1 MLDELPLELLAPV
14 LTRLAA
20 TDLSRVSRCCRSLC
34 AAASAAAAM
43 RVRCHR
49 HALEPHAELPETW
62 LWLAALLELEWA
74 ISAGGET
81 TFLRGCDAGVVQA
94 CGNPGDGRLGLR
106 SVVVDGP
113 EPLGP
118 HIAPG
123 FTALLPEP
131 LELGVQGNGDRWI
144 PRLSGGQSVAAGSE
158 HALLLRA
165 DGRLLACG
173 NGFRGR
179 LGNGDEDPRCVCA
192 CARACRLPPPTHP
205 STPPTHPPHTHT
217 HLTIHNWCVLAAQA
231 DPYASGVAR
240 PIGRG

>member
-1 MLDELPLELLAPV
+1 MPHSLLVLHSLHIQYACHQGRAWARRRASTMLDELPSELLAPV
-14 LTRLAA
+14 LTRLVA

-34 AAASAAAAM
+34 AAASAAAAT

-49 HALEPHAELPETW
+49 HALEPRKELPETW

-123 FTALLPEP
+123 FTALSPEP
-131 LELGVQGNGDRWI
+131 LELGNDGGRCI
-144 PRLSGGQSVAAGSE
+144 LRLSGGQSVAAGSE
-158 HALLLRA
+158 HALVLRE

-179 LGNGDEDPRCVCA
+179 LGNGDEDPRCVCT
-192 CARACRLPPPTHP
+192 RVGLPLTH
-205 STPPTHPPHTHT
+205 SFHHSN
-217 HLTIHNWCVLAAQA
+217 LVR
-231 DPYASGVAR
+231 S
-240 PIGRG
+240 RGAG

>member
-1 MLDELPLELLAPV
+1 MLDELPPELLAPV

-192 CARACRLPPPTHP
+192 RACRLPPPTHP
-205 STPPTHPPHTHT
+205 STPTHPPTRPPHTHT
-217 HLTIHNWCVLAAQA
+217 HLTIHN
-231 DPYASGVAR
+231 
-240 PIGRG
+240 